1 MVDSYGGN
9 TSHGGGNYNGKDAS
23 KVDRSGAYM
32 ARYIAKNIV
41 AAGLAEE
48 CEVAISYAIGKAEPT
63 SVNIDTFYT
72 GSVSDCVLLKAI
84 KKVFDITP
92 KGIIDKLDL
101 FQPIY
106 GQTSSG
112 GHFGRDYYMWEI
124 VDKADEL
131 KSAVAEN

>member
-41 AAGLAEE
+41 ASRLAEE

-63 SVNIDTFYT
+63 SINIDTFYT
-72 GSVSDCVLLKAI
+72 GIVSDKILLKAI
-84 KKVFDITP
+84 KKVFDLTP
-92 KGIIDKLDL
+92 QGIIDKLDL
-101 FQPIY
+101 LQPIY

-112 GHFGRDYYMWEI
+112 GHFGHDYYMWEI
-124 VDKADEL
+124 VDKVEEL
-131 KSAVAEN
+131 KSAVKED